1 MTVNSD
7 KPHLWKSDIARS
19 VDWYNAWFMEFAPKA
34 YRETRMETTEK
45 VEDALD
51 RTGYLNNCTPEVLRE
66 NPHVLA
72 ILRMSTA
79 PPLARDRLIGLAQ
92 VSQSLVN
99 NMEKDLRLPPRMSS
113 SQITSEL
120 ERITNLISKLVDR
133 DIFTWLDDAA
143 KPTRIEVHRAAT
155 VVADRLCGAVA
166 NPIIRNA
173 QERRQLKTIRAWL
186 EGRGYVY
193 TEGDQR
199 LAFDRMQP
207 GTFSFRLNVP
217 IELQGRK
224 PVNIPVDAV
233 IMPSDSIPGDLPM
246 LVEAKSAGDFTNTNK
261 RRKEEAQKMSQ
272 LAHTY
277 GEKIRFVLFLCG
289 YFDSGYLGYEAAEGI
304 DWVWEHRVSDLSA
317 FGV

>member
-1 MTVNSD
+1 MAVNSD

-19 VDWYNAWFMEFAPKA
+19 VDWYNTWFMEFAPKA
-34 YRETRMETTEK
+34 YRETRMETTGK
-45 VEDALD
+45 VKDALD
-51 RTGYLNNCTPEVLRE
+51 RTGYLNNCTPDVLRE

-120 ERITNLISKLVDR
+120 ERITNLITKLADK

-143 KPTRIEVHRAAT
+143 KPTQIEVHRAAT

-166 NPIIRNA
+166 NPLIRNA
-173 QERRQLKTIRAWL
+173 QERRQLNTIKAWL
-186 EGRGYVY
+186 EERGYIHA
-193 TEGDQR
+193 EEDQR
-199 LAFDRMQP
+199 SAFDQILP
-207 GTFSFRLNVP
+207 GTFAFRLNVP
-217 IELQGRK
+217 VELEGGK
-224 PVNIPVDAV
+224 PVNIPVDVV
-233 IMPSDSIPGDLPM
+233 IMPLDSNPGDPPL

-304 DWVWEHRVSDLSA
+304 DWVWEHRMSDLSA